1 MFSNNSFFALVFALL
16 IAMPLHA
23 QEIEDWNPK
32 AIDTTLYNAFDVSKN
47 TLENNNSIYP
57 LLAKLYKIKHFSKE
71 NAVFVHI
78 GDSHI
83 QGDVTTSVI
92 RNELQG
98 YFGNAGRGM
107 VFPYQVGK
115 SNAPY
120 DIFSSSTSEWKSS
133 RLARVDTTITCG
145 VSAFGM
151 QSQCPD
157 PEFNFELRAVNGTKD
172 SFDKVQLFLGGAVSE
187 LYMEYNECDAEN
199 GCFSSAPDHTILNLK
214 ASTSAFRL
222 AFPTNDSINF
232 YGASLEKRDACGII
246 YHSIGANGA
255 KYSDYTKTSQFWKHL
270 NKLKADCFIVSLGT
284 NEAQD
289 PNLTAEIFIND
300 VKIMVSKLRLA
311 SPEACIILTTP
322 PVSYFKKSRPNPS
335 LETITNALIDYC
347 NATNLVY
354 WDLYNLSKG
363 IEGASIW
370 KKKQLLR
377 QDLVHFSKEGYSLQG
392 NLFVAAF
399 AKVWNEFLCKNY

>member
-1 MFSNNSFFALVFALL
+1 MSNNCFFAFVFVLFSAV
-16 IAMPLHA
+16 PLRA
-23 QEIEDWNPK
+23 QKIEDWNPK
-32 AIDTTLYNAFDVSKN
+32 KIDTTLNTAVNLSKN
-47 TLENNNSIYP
+47 TLENNNSLFP
-57 LLAKLYKIKHFSKE
+57 LLAKLYKIKHYSKE

-83 QGDVTTSVI
+83 QGDVATSVI
-92 RNELQG
+92 RNELQN

-120 DIFSSSTSEWKSS
+120 DIFSSSKSEWRSS
-133 RLARVDTTITCG
+133 RLARPDTTITCG
-145 VSAFGM
+145 ISAFGM

-157 PEFNFELRAVNGTKD
+157 PEFNFELRPVNGIKD
-172 SFDKVQLFLGGAVSE
+172 SFDKVQLFLGGPVSE
-187 LYMEYNECDAEN
+187 LYLEYNDCDAEN
-199 GCFSSAPDHTILNLK
+199 GCFASAPDHTILNLK
-214 ASTSAFRL
+214 ALTSGFRL
-222 AFPTNDSINF
+222 AFPTNDTIHF

-255 KYSDYTKTSQFWKHL
+255 KYSDYNKTSQFWKHL
-270 NKLKADCFIVSLGT
+270 KKLKADCFIVSLGT

-289 PNLTAEIFIND
+289 LNLTSESFIID

-311 SPEACIILTTP
+311 SPDACIILTTP
-322 PVSYFKKSRPNPS
+322 PVSYFKKSKPNPA
-335 LETITNALIDYC
+335 LETITASLIEYC
-347 NATNLVY
+347 NANNIVY
-354 WDLYNLSKG
+354 WDLYSISNG

-377 QDLVHFSKEGYSLQG
+377 QDLVHFSREGYTLQG

-399 AKVWNEFLCKNY
+399 AKVWNDFLCKNY